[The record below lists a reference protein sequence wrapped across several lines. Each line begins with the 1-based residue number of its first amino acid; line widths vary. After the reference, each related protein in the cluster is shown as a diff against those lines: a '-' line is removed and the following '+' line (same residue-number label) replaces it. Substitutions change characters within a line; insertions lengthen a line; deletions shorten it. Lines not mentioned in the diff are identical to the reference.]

1 MATTRDRIATGIEK
15 LDQLI
20 GGFPKGRTVLITGD
34 AGTGKTI
41 LGLQFANACCKSGLR
56 TVHLA
61 TEESVEDL
69 KAQASSF
76 GWECEKDDK
85 DENITFIELSAG
97 RFKDLQAAM
106 SINIAVNK
114 GNFDSLL
121 DSLPKGTQ
129 VLIIDSLGSHTA
141 DLPPR
146 GFKDRLDLLV
156 HQLNQRNITT
166 LLMLDSATSRE
177 YNDLALFSVYGA
189 IILLKRENPYTG
201 RRERVMDIVK
211 MRNTSTPI
219 QLLTFDITPH
229 GITITTPD
237 EGDIGTDMGLGLI
250 HAKKR

>member
-1 MATTRDRIATGIEK
+1 MATIKDRIATGIDK

-20 GGFPKGRTVLITGD
+20 GGFPKGRTILITGD
-34 AGTGKTI
+34 AGSGKTI
-41 LGLQFANACCKSGLR
+41 FGLQFANVCCKAGLK

-69 KAQASSF
+69 MAQATAF
-76 GWECEKDDK
+76 GWECDK
-85 DENITFIELSAG
+85 ETKEMHMTFIDLSAG
-97 RFKDLQAAM
+97 RFKDIQSAM
-106 SINIAVNK
+106 DINIAVNK
-114 GNFDSLL
+114 GNFDSLIE
-121 DSLPKGTQ
+121 SLPKGTQ
-129 VLIIDSLGSHTA
+129 ILIIDSLGSHTA
-141 DLPPR
+141 DLSPR
-146 GFKDRLDLLV
+146 DFKDRLDLLV
-156 HQLNQRNITT
+156 HQLNERNITT
-166 LLMLDSATSRE
+166 MLMLDSATSHE

-229 GITITTPD
+229 GISITTPD
-237 EGDIGTDMGLGLI
+237 EGDPGTDMGLGLI